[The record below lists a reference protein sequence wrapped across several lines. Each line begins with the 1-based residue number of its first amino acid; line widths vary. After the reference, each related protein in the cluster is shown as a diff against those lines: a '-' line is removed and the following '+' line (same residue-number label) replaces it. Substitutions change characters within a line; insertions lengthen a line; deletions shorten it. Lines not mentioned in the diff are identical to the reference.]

1 MSDKYLFKNIRKM
14 RREDFCPPP
23 SLFQRGKNIFSLCMF
38 VLLFSLSFSGEV
50 FPFQI
55 PETLLY
61 DLTWAGIKAGEAS
74 LRVKGSDGG
83 LIITSTAKSA
93 QWISLFY
100 TVDDW
105 AESRLTGD
113 IRIKTIGH
121 PVNYKLK
128 IREGRR
134 RKNKEV
140 IFARDASKAIYIDYL
155 NGEKKAFDVPSV
167 VFDPLSSFF
176 HLRTRDLEVGKSVYV
191 PVFDNRKIQDVEV
204 QVLRKEKVEV
214 PAGEFNTVVVRPLI
228 KSEGIFERKGTINI
242 WLTDDEK
249 RIPVKLK
256 TKVKVGS
263 ITAYLV
269 GGSY

>member
-140 IFARDASKAIYIDYL
+140 IFARDTSKAIYIDYL
-155 NGEKKAFDVPSV
+155 NGEKKSFDIPSA

-176 HLRTRDLEVGKSVYV
+176 HLRTRDLEVGKSVYLK
-191 PVFDNRKIQDVEV
+191 VFDNKKVRDVEV
-204 QVLRKEKVEV
+204 QVVRKEKVEV

-228 KSEGIFERKGTINI
+228 KSDGIFDRKGVISI

-256 TKVKVGS
+256 TKVKIGS
-263 ITAYLV
+263 VTAHLI